1 MVNFCT
7 ISIKYSYLHFVSI
20 LGLTFITI
28 LLMTSANCA
37 ILYKL
42 IFILTLLLAMVYL
55 IYQINNFSNNSKVD
69 FLFDINSLI
78 IWKNN
83 SSQIYEIVDGC
94 NLSSWYIVI
103 KIKFKNNRFINF
115 LISKYPQYP
124 LGINTVVMRILS
136 STITKLCLRF
146 LPSMM

>member
-42 IFILTLLLAMVYL
+42 PFILTLLLAMVYL

-103 KIKFKNNRFINF
+103 KIRFKNNQQTLIIPRFSCDNKQYKHLMRNVLWNSIN
-115 LISKYPQYP
+115 
-124 LGINTVVMRILS
+124 NN
-136 STITKLCLRF
+136 
-146 LPSMM
+146 